1 MNARLYKII
10 FMVAVVA
17 LTAACTNTNVYEL
30 RDEVRDDISVKFG
43 NEKAIPISVELRMT
57 EALRN
62 ARWSRE
68 IHGMKY
74 EMPLGKV
81 LSRYTEI
88 TAQKL
93 FTSVVVTNDRAGPAS
108 SGAQAI
114 LRARPVAIERTRGAT
129 AFGNSKL
136 SVLLEWSMQDAE
148 GQLLWVD
155 TIHGLGEANSGNLWT
170 YSSNARDQITAMVRD
185 LFKKSF
191 DKMTSSYE
199 IGAYSR
205 RVAH

>member
-1 MNARLYKII
+1 MNTRLYKII
-10 FMVAVVA
+10 FIVAVVA
-17 LTAACTNTNVYEL
+17 LTAACTNTFVY
-30 RDEVRDDISVKFG
+30 EVRDDISVKFG
-43 NEKAIPISVELRMT
+43 NERAIPISVELRMT
-57 EALRN
+57 KALRN

-68 IHGMKY
+68 FLGGKY

-129 AFGNSKL
+129 AFGISKL

-155 TIHGLGEANSGNLWT
+155 TIHGLGEANSGNPYT

-191 DKMTSSYE
+191 DKMASSYE